1 MLKSIPYTV
10 YFLTISHMLIA
21 FGYTM
26 SYVFIPVYLFE
37 VKHLSAGIVGSIT
50 GIATLFGLLG
60 WLPAS
65 FLTQKIGEKPLMIFS
80 FTIRALNFFFLG
92 WIIYFDLSYFSLIP
106 FLLLN
111 TFLMGISISPLESY
125 ILNITTKDNR
135 NIAVSI
141 HRTGMNIGWAFGPFV
156 GGMLAHINYS
166 LPFFGTFILTLFA
179 VFMIQL
185 TINSNF
191 KNSWSSKISF
201 NSFKIFFA
209 RKKFLLFALN
219 SLNLFIL
226 MSLLITP
233 LSVFLTSHF
242 QISKMDLGKLYLLN
256 GLMVS
261 FLQIPFS
268 LWIKDL
274 YFSVQAGLFLY
285 FLGYF
290 SVGLFSEFHQVELI
304 FLSMIIIT
312 IGEILSVSAVYTL
325 ASFFAKEN
333 MLLDDGTINSYV
345 SSFMGFIR
353 SLGWSLGPIVAGWI
367 QNFVQSPLMVWF
379 LSSVFGIIGLIFY
392 AIIFRLKD

>member
-50 GIATLFGLLG
+50 GLATFFGLLG

-65 FLTQKIGEKPLMIFS
+65 FLTQKMGEKLLMIVS
-80 FTIRALNFFFLG
+80 FTIRSLNFFFLG
-92 WIIYFDLSYFSLIP
+92 WIIYFDLPYLSLIP

-156 GGMLAHINYS
+156 GGILAHINYA
-166 LPFFGTFILTLFA
+166 LPFFGTFALTLFA
-179 VFMIQL
+179 VFLIQL
-185 TINSNF
+185 TISSNF
-191 KNSWSSKISF
+191 RNSKSYKISYK
-201 NSFKIFFA
+201 SFKTFFTQ
-209 RKKFLLFALN
+209 KKFLLFSLN

-285 FLGYF
+285 FVGYF
-290 SVGLFSEFHQVELI
+290 SVGFFSEFHHLELI
-304 FLSMIIIT
+304 FLSMVIIT

-333 MLLDDGTINSYV
+333 SELDDGTINSYV
-345 SSFMGFIR
+345 SSFIGFIR
-353 SLGWSLGPIVAGWI
+353 SLGWSIGPIIAGWI
-367 QNFVQSPLMVWF
+367 QDFVQSPLMVWF
-379 LSSVFGIIGLIFY
+379 LSSVFGIVGLIFY